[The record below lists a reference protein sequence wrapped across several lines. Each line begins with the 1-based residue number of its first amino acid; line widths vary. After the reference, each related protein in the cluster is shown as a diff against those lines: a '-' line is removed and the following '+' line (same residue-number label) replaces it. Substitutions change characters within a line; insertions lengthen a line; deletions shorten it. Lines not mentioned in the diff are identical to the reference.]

1 MKLGIQTPVPR
12 QAHAAFE
19 PTDPKSLKDPR
30 WEETRIPKPVLAWG
44 STDARYL
51 RHALPDVKPD
61 APLVLTAWRG
71 ERVSGQAVLWSPRQ
85 MNEVRIRLE
94 GIPFASARF
103 VRFVRADNALVPDIL
118 DDAESVVVD
127 PQTTRSIWVSVEPP
141 PGTKPG
147 RYEGTL
153 YAEGGRTSLS
163 LPFTVDVLP
172 RTLPPPAEWRFYLDL
187 WQNPYSI
194 ARWHRVK
201 PFSDEHL
208 RLMRP
213 HLRLLADA
221 GQKVLTTT
229 LLHDPW
235 GGQTFDPYSSMVDWV
250 RLADGSYKWDFSTF
264 DRYVA
269 FGKSCGV
276 GPFVNVYSMIPWTNK
291 IRVRNERG
299 EYEWLALEPGKPSY
313 EAIFAPFLKEFT
325 QHLKKKGWLGTT
337 RIAMDERPLPVMKAA
352 FDVVRRHA
360 PQIPIALAGDANP
373 EFKDFVEDWCLMLGD
388 VAPTLLSARRQMRK
402 PTTFYVCCVPN
413 RPNTFTDAPPAESHW
428 IGHWAA
434 AKGYGGFLR
443 WAYDSWTE
451 DPFFDTKHTTWP
463 AGDCFVV
470 YPGARSSIRF
480 ERLREGIQDFEKLR
494 ILRESRVDVSAVDS
508 ALARLTR
515 LAVASEEAA
524 PQVNAVR
531 IALAAAG
538 RA

>member
-12 QAHAAFE
+12 QAHAAYE
-19 PTDPKSLKDPR
+19 PTDPKNPR
-30 WEETRIPKPVLAWG
+30 DARWDEYKSQRATLAWG
-44 STDARYL
+44 DTDTRYL
-51 RHALPDVKPD
+51 RHALPD
-61 APLVLTAWRG
+61 LTGLGARTVSAWRG
-71 ERVSGQAVLWSPRQ
+71 ERVSAQAVLASPRV
-85 MNEVRIRLE
+85 MNEVRVRIE

-103 VRFVRADNALVPDIL
+103 VRFVRADEALIPDVL
-118 DDAESVVVD
+118 DDAESVTVD
-127 PQTTRSIWVSVEPP
+127 ANTTRSIWVSVEPP
-141 PGTKPG
+141 PGTRPG

-153 YAEGGRTSLS
+153 HAEGGRTSLS
-163 LPFTVDVLP
+163 LPLVVEVLP
-172 RTLPPPAEWRFYLDL
+172 RTLPPPAEWKFYLDL
-187 WQNPYSI
+187 WQNPYAVS
-194 ARWHRVK
+194 RWHRVK

-221 GQKVLTTT
+221 GQKVLTAT
-229 LLHDPW
+229 LLHEPW
-235 GGQTFDPYSSMVDWV
+235 GGQTFDPYGSMIDWGKA
-250 RLADGSYKWDFSTF
+250 ADGSWRWDFSLF

-269 FGKSCGV
+269 FGKSCGI
-276 GPFVNVYSMIPWTNK
+276 GPYVNVYSMIPWTNK
-291 IRVRNERG
+291 LRFRNERG
-299 EYEWLALEPGKPSY
+299 EYEWLSLEPGKPGY
-313 EAIFAPFLKEFT
+313 EAIFAPFLKEFSR
-325 QHLKKKGWLGTT
+325 HLKQKGWLGTT

-360 PQIPIALAGDANP
+360 PQIPIALAGEANP
-373 EFKDFVEDWCLMLGD
+373 EFQDFVEDWCLMLGD
-388 VAPTLLSARRQMRK
+388 TPPALLAARRKSRR

-428 IGHWAA
+428 IGLWAA

-463 AGDCFVV
+463 AGDCFLV

-494 ILRESRVDVSAVDS
+494 ILREARVDVSAVDA
-508 ALARLTR
+508 ALAKLTR
-515 LAVASEEAA
+515 LSNPAEEAT

-531 IALAAAG
+531 AALLAVSG
-538 RA
+538 